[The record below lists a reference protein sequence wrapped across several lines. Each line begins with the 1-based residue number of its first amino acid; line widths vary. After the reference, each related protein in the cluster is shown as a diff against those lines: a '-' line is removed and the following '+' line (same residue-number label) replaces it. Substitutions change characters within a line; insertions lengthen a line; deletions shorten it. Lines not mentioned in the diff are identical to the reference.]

1 MTPKPR
7 LRSQQAR
14 SELTV
19 QHILEA
25 TFLLIKSE
33 KKLNMQS
40 IADRAG
46 VSIGTVYHHFESKSD
61 LMTAAFS
68 AYLDDVYEQIF
79 RACTKPAGM
88 RKPLLKTMFRE
99 AFTYLQTS
107 VCVRSFLARPPA
119 SAEQA
124 WMEFA
129 NRTATL
135 MATSLADAEKEQEMI
150 LIKGLIRARL
160 EGVRSMLVS
169 TSLGRHQSMEEITPS
184 LVNILVE
191 FCETGVRPF
200 SGTAPPSAIIA
211 NAQQPKG

>member
-119 SAEQA
+119 RDHILDAHGLVTADPAADVQNLGQPA
-124 WMEFA
+124 A
-129 NRTATL
+129 NSPNGRSHQL
-135 MATSLADAEKEQEMI
+135 LAVADLFQDIAQ
-150 LIKGLIRARL
+150 IR
-160 EGVRSMLVS
+160 VRQR
-169 TSLGRHQSMEEITPS
+169 GPQR
-184 LVNILVE
+184 
-191 FCETGVRPF
+191 
-200 SGTAPPSAIIA
+200 
-211 NAQQPKG
+211 